1 MESRR
6 SECFRSSSA
15 QRTQGEDTAEQ
26 GMSKTPTGQDGVQA
40 QRVLQVFIHKEGLGH
55 GGGVR
60 QPGGLNQN
68 VVKPAQMWTRLIKR
82 MGYRI
87 KFASAGGGGVRQPGG
102 LNQDVVKREWD
113 GRAGMALLSWE
124 AVPVKQM
131 AFCCASNGRVRGA
144 DCGTLDGSDCRM
156 CSTDGATAAPFL
168 TCSCASAAW

>member
-1 MESRR
+1 MR

-68 VVKPAQMWTRLIKR
+68 VVKPAAMSTRGWSKGWVTASSLQVREGAGSASPVVSIRMWSNVNG
-82 MGYRI
+82 MEGQ
-87 KFASAGGGGVRQPGG
+87 AWPSSAGRRFQ
-102 LNQDVVKREWD
+102 
-113 GRAGMALLSWE
+113 
-124 AVPVKQM
+124 
-131 AFCCASNGRVRGA
+131 
-144 DCGTLDGSDCRM
+144 
-156 CSTDGATAAPFL
+156 
-168 TCSCASAAW
+168 